1 MSGRNQENL
10 RELFERFVDPEQ
22 AADAANDIER
32 GDELLHQWPA
42 PEPSGELLAQI
53 KGQIARRL
61 AHRGRRHVRWFASR
75 AAAVAAAFVIAAS
88 VWTAV
93 HRDAGTGATAR
104 AASFI
109 PASLWEST
117 NIAADD
123 LRLATLT
130 AEVERIENDFKSLL
144 LDESGGDESVIED
157 AEMELMDIQGEFW
170 KG

>member
-10 RELFERFVDPEQ
+10 RDLFERFVDSEQ
-22 AADAANDIER
+22 TAHAVDDIER
-32 GDELLHQWPA
+32 GEEILHQWPA
-42 PEPSGELLAQI
+42 PKPSGELLAQI
-53 KGQIARRL
+53 KSQIARRL
-61 AHRGRRHVRWFASR
+61 VHRGRRHVRWFASR
-75 AAAVAAAFVIAAS
+75 AAAIAAAFVIVAS

-93 HRDAGTGATAR
+93 HRDAGTGAAR
-104 AASFI
+104 AASLI

-144 LDESGGDESVIED
+144 LGESASDESAIDD
-157 AEMELMDIQGEFW
+157 AEIELMDIQGEFW